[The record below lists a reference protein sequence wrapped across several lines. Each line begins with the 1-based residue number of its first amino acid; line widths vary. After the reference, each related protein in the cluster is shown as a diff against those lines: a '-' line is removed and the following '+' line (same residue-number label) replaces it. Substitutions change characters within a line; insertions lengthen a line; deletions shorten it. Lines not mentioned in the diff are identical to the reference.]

1 MELAMYSRSPQN
13 RRNQPTQWRQLPAV
27 HPLAEVVSAGLIPG
41 DSGLPFNG
49 GVWSSYEKSL
59 CQAPVAAAEPAQAD
73 EEEEECG
80 STL

>member
-1 MELAMYSRSPQN
+1 MYSRSPQN
-13 RRNQPTQWRQLPAV
+13 RRNQPAQWRQIPAV
-27 HPLAEVVSAGLIPG
+27 HPLAEVVSAGLIPS

-59 CQAPVAAAEPAQAD
+59 HECEPVAAETGRAD
-73 EEEEECG
+73 EVEEEYG